1 MKRFAQFPLAV
12 YHESPLILEANM
24 AKRDKLTD
32 VSVKIGTALGKADKR
47 ARKFLTAGDIA
58 KEELRE
64 ISRQVEQLKK
74 QLAKTTER
82 LKKALQ

>member
-1 MKRFAQFPLAV
+1 
-12 YHESPLILEANM
+12 M
-24 AKRDKLTD
+24 AKKDKLTD
-32 VSVKIGTALGKADKR
+32 VSVKIGAALGKADKR